1 MTIYTR
7 IEIGVSFCLAL
18 NYKNIELI
26 HKFFNMR
33 GIRIFIYGFLESD
46 YLEYGNYDNDIKDN
60 FDSGILNEL
69 VECTNEEEFK
79 LKAANLAEIRAVNE
93 PRCKTHYFLRRRK
106 EFADLEDDDYKNF
119 LDSSEIDGDEEEDD
133 YTEKIDLNEKEIR
146 FEFFKKS
153 YDIHTQ
159 CSGYSDYGTSYSSN
173 VYSLKQLSQ
182 KNKSAINFFKNYNI
196 DEDKINTEDGV
207 SCCFELNYKNIEVI
221 HKLFKMRCTRKYIHG
236 FLESGCFKYGDYDS
250 DIKDNFDWGI
260 LDELVESTN
269 EEEFKLKAANL
280 AEIRTIDESKYGT
293 YYFLRRRKEFADLED
308 DDYRNFLDIS
318 EQLSDEE
325 DDEDNE
331 DNEDYEDDKYT
342 EKIDLNEKKISFEF
356 FYEDSDDEDSDD
368 EYFSKDSLDE
378 IQDGI
383 NFFKEFGIHGDEV
396 KISKYI
402 FFES

>member
-7 IEIGVSFCLAL
+7 IEIGVSCRLTL
-18 NYKNIELI
+18 NYKNIQLI
-26 HKFFNMR
+26 HRLFNMHD
-33 GIRIFIYGFLESD
+33 IRTFIYGFLESE

-60 FDSGILNEL
+60 FDFGILNEL

-79 LKAANLAEIRAVNE
+79 LKAANLAEIRTLFNSKCQAY
-93 PRCKTHYFLRRRK
+93 YFLRRRK
-106 EFADLEDDDYKNF
+106 EFADLEDDDYRNF
-119 LDSSEIDGDEEEDD
+119 IDINENFDD
-133 YTEKIDLNEKEIR
+133 DDDNYTNKIDLNEKKIS

-159 CSGYSDYGTSYSSN
+159 SSGYSDYGTSYSSN
-173 VYSLKQLSQ
+173 LYSLKALLQ

-207 SCCFELNYKNIEVI
+207 SCFFELNFNNIGVI
-221 HKLFKMRCTRKYIHG
+221 HKLFKMRCTRKLIHG
-236 FLESGCFKYGDYDS
+236 FLESGSFRFGDYDS

-280 AEIRTIDESKYGT
+280 AEIRTVNESKYET

-318 EQLSDEE
+318 EQLSD
-325 DDEDNE
+325 D
-331 DNEDYEDDKYT
+331 EDDKYT

-396 KISKYI
+396 KISKYL

>member
-7 IEIGVSFCLAL
+7 IEIGVSCRLAL

-26 HKFFNMR
+26 HKLFNMR
-33 GIRIFIYGFLESD
+33 DLRKFIYGFLESD

-60 FDSGILNEL
+60 FDSGILDEL
-69 VECTNEEEFK
+69 VECINEEEFK
-79 LKAANLAEIRAVNE
+79 LKAANLAEILTVNE
-93 PRCKTHYFLRRRK
+93 SNCETYYFLRRRK
-106 EFADLEDDDYKNF
+106 EFADLEDDDYRNF
-119 LDSSEIDGDEEEDD
+119 LSISEKICISEKLCDDEENE
-133 YTEKIDLNEKEIR
+133 YIEKIDLNERQIS
-146 FEFFKKS
+146 FEFFKKC

-173 VYSLKQLSQ
+173 IYSLKQLSQ

-196 DEDKINTEDGV
+196 DIDSV
-207 SCCFELNYKNIEVI
+207 SCCLELNYQNIGAI
-221 HKLFKMRCTRKYIHG
+221 HKLFKTRCTIKYIHG
-236 FLESGCFKYGDYDS
+236 FLESDSLKYGDYES
-250 DIKDNFDWGI
+250 DIKDNFDSGI
-260 LDELVESTN
+260 LDELVECQN

-280 AEIRTIDESKYGT
+280 AEIRTIKESSFVT

-318 EQLSDEE
+318 EKYIDEFDGDE
-325 DDEDNE
+325 DDED
-331 DNEDYEDDKYT
+331 T
-342 EKIDLNEKKISFEF
+342 QKIDLNEKKISFEF
-356 FYEDSDDEDSDD
+356 FYENSDDKDSDD

-378 IQDGI
+378 IQNGI

-396 KISKYI
+396 KISKYL

>member
-7 IEIGVSFCLAL
+7 IEIGVSFCLTL
-18 NYKNIELI
+18 TYKNIQLI
-26 HKFFNMR
+26 HRLFNMR
-33 GIRIFIYGFLESD
+33 GIRIFIYGFLESE
-46 YLEYGNYDNDIKDN
+46 YLEYGNYDNNIKDN
-60 FDSGILNEL
+60 FDCGILNEL

-79 LKAANLAEIRAVNE
+79 LKAANLAEIRTVNE
-93 PRCKTHYFLRRRK
+93 PRCKTYYFLRRRK
-106 EFADLEDDDYKNF
+106 EFADLEDDDYRNF
-119 LDSSEIDGDEEEDD
+119 IAINENFDGDDD
-133 YTEKIDLNEKEIR
+133 TIKKIDLNEKEIS
-146 FEFFKKS
+146 FEFFKKC

-159 CSGYSDYGTSYSSN
+159 SSGYSDYGTSYSSN
-173 VYSLKQLSQ
+173 LYSLKQLSQ

-196 DEDKINTEDGV
+196 DEDKINTQDGV
-207 SCCFELNYKNIEVI
+207 SCCFELNFNNIGVI
-221 HKLFKMRCTRKYIHG
+221 HKLFKMRCTKKYIHG
-236 FLESGCFKYGDYDS
+236 FLESGSFRFGDYES

-280 AEIRTIDESKYGT
+280 AEIRTVNESKYGT

-325 DDEDNE
+325 DDVFD
-331 DNEDYEDDKYT
+331 DEDDKYT

-378 IQDGI
+378 IQCEI
-383 NFFKEFGIHGDEV
+383 NFFKEFGINGDEV
-396 KISKYI
+396 KISKYL

>member
-7 IEIGVSFCLAL
+7 IEIGVCFCLTL

-26 HKFFNMR
+26 HKLFNMCDLR
-33 GIRIFIYGFLESD
+33 KFIYGFLESD
-46 YLEYGNYDNDIKDN
+46 YLEYGNYDNNIKDN
-60 FDSGILNEL
+60 FDWGILNEL
-69 VECTNEEEFK
+69 VECTNDEEFK

-106 EFADLEDDDYKNF
+106 EYADLEDDDYRNF
-119 LDSSEIDGDEEEDD
+119 LSISEKLCDDEEDE
-133 YTEKIDLNEKEIR
+133 YIEKIDLNEREIS
-146 FEFFKKS
+146 FEFFKKC

-196 DEDKINTEDGV
+196 DVESV
-207 SCCFELNYKNIEVI
+207 SCFLELNYQNIGAI
-221 HKLFKMRCTRKYIHG
+221 HKLFKTRCTIKYIHG
-236 FLESGCFKYGDYDS
+236 FLESDSLKYGDYES
-250 DIKDNFDWGI
+250 DIKDDFDSGI
-260 LDELVESTN
+260 LDELVECQN

-280 AEIRTIDESKYGT
+280 AEIRTIKESSFMT

-318 EQLSDEE
+318 EKYIDEFDGDEE
-325 DDEDNE
+325 DEDIQ
-331 DNEDYEDDKYT
+331 
-342 EKIDLNEKKISFEF
+342 KIDLNEKKISFEF
-356 FYEDSDDEDSDD
+356 FYENSDDKDSDD
-368 EYFSKDSLDE
+368 EYFSKELIDK
-378 IQDGI
+378 IQNGI
-383 NFFKEFGIHGDEV
+383 NFFKEFGIDGDEV
-396 KISKYI
+396 KISKYL

>member
-7 IEIGVSFCLAL
+7 IEIGVSCRLAL
-18 NYKNIELI
+18 NYKNIQLI
-26 HKFFNMR
+26 HRLFNMR
-33 GIRIFIYGFLESD
+33 GIRIFIYGFLESE
-46 YLEYGNYDNDIKDN
+46 YLEYGNYDNNIKDN
-60 FDSGILNEL
+60 FDCGILNEL

-79 LKAANLAEIRAVNE
+79 LKAANLAEIRIVNE
-93 PRCKTHYFLRRRK
+93 PRCKTYYFLRRRK
-106 EFADLEDDDYKNF
+106 EFADLEDDDYRNF
-119 LDSSEIDGDEEEDD
+119 IAINENFDGDDD
-133 YTEKIDLNEKEIR
+133 AIKKIDLNEKEIS
-146 FEFFKKS
+146 FEFFKKF

-159 CSGYSDYGTSYSSN
+159 SSGYSDYGTSYSSN
-173 VYSLKQLSQ
+173 VYSLKQLFQ

-196 DEDKINTEDGV
+196 DEEKINTEDGV
-207 SCCFELNYKNIEVI
+207 SCCFELNFNNIGVI
-221 HKLFKMRCTRKYIHG
+221 HKLFKMRCTKKYIHG
-236 FLESGCFKYGDYDS
+236 FLESGSFRFGDYES

-280 AEIRTIDESKYGT
+280 AEIRTVNESKYGT

-325 DDEDNE
+325 DDVFD
-331 DNEDYEDDKYT
+331 DEDDKYT

-378 IQDGI
+378 IQCGI
-383 NFFKEFGIHGDEV
+383 NFFKEFGINGDEV
-396 KISKYI
+396 KISKYL

>member
-7 IEIGVSFCLAL
+7 IEFGVSCRLTL
-18 NYKNIELI
+18 NYKNIQLI

-33 GIRIFIYGFLESD
+33 GIRIFIYGFLESE

-60 FDSGILNEL
+60 FDCGILNEL

-79 LKAANLAEIRAVNE
+79 LKAANLAEIRTLFNSKCQAY
-93 PRCKTHYFLRRRK
+93 YFLRRRK
-106 EFADLEDDDYKNF
+106 EFADLEDDDYRNF
-119 LDSSEIDGDEEEDD
+119 IDINENFDDDEAIK
-133 YTEKIDLNEKEIR
+133 KIDLNEKEIR
-146 FEFFKKS
+146 FEFFKKC

-173 VYSLKQLSQ
+173 VYSLKALLQ
-182 KNKSAINFFKNYNI
+182 KNHSAINFFKNYNI

-207 SCCFELNYKNIEVI
+207 SCCFELNFNNIGVI
-221 HKLFKMRCTRKYIHG
+221 RKLFKMHCTRKYIHG
-236 FLESGCFKYGDYDS
+236 FLESGSFKFGDYDS

-260 LDELVESTN
+260 LDELVDCAN

-318 EQLSDEE
+318 EQLI
-325 DDEDNE
+325 DD
-331 DNEDYEDDKYT
+331 EDDKYT

-356 FYEDSDDEDSDD
+356 FYEDSDDE
-368 EYFSKDSLDE
+368 YFSKDSLDE
-378 IQDGI
+378 IMSGI

-396 KISKYI
+396 KISKYL